1 VLRQLL
7 EAAEVVGRHKLVD
20 WQSDGLS
27 GHVDNWK
34 WWAYQVKMPDA
45 ERAQIDFLGLM
56 DAIYDGLGTE
66 DRIRLFQSG
75 RPKFRDLRVWMGIE

>member
-1 VLRQLL
+1 
-7 EAAEVVGRHKLVD
+7 
-20 WQSDGLS
+20 
-27 GHVDNWK
+27 
-34 WWAYQVKMPDA
+34 MPDG

-75 RPKFRDLRVWMGIE
+75 RPKFRDLRTWMGIE